1 MNRQQTGIG
10 IEMSRF
16 DEEPDAD
23 PHGECAAEIHRL
35 KAQVEALT
43 AELAAVLQQAQ
54 QWKQEARTQASIVRE
69 CYQACT
75 GSTGEPGDWNGTDL
89 VRKLVAE
96 RDYARAKADRMLS
109 ILLGIHQLLDPP
121 INEVDGIKYKF
132 VNPNAAEVLHKLSE
146 KIRAIPDAID
156 ADIAKGTA

>member
-1 MNRQQTGIG
+1 MTTPTEARKLAEYRGHEHPATHI
-10 IEMSRF
+10 R
-16 DEEPDAD
+16 DALRD
-23 PHGECAAEIHRL
+23 LAD
-35 KAQVEALT
+35 QVEALT
-43 AELAAVLQQAQ
+43 AE
-54 QWKQEARTQASIVRE
+54 R
-69 CYQACT
+69 
-75 GSTGEPGDWNGTDL
+75 N
-89 VRKLVAE
+89 
-96 RDYARAKADRMLS
+96 YARAKADRMLS